1 MSSGLDSVRKRLTDN
16 VVGSEESAFL
26 MIVGLL
32 SVLTVSANA
41 GIWTH
46 TPTYGGGWTSTYMPT
61 YNWSTNSFN

>member
-1 MSSGLDSVRKRLTDN
+1 MNINKQLNKGDKMRKI
-16 VVGSEESAFL
+16 A

-32 SVLTVSANA
+32 SILAVNANA

-61 YNWSTNSFN
+61 YNWSTGTFN

>member
-1 MSSGLDSVRKRLTDN
+1 MRKI
-16 VVGSEESAFL
+16 A

-32 SVLTVSANA
+32 SILAVNANA

-46 TPTYGGGWTSTYMPT
+46 TPTYGGGWTSTYTPT

>member
-1 MSSGLDSVRKRLTDN
+1 MNNNKQLNKGDKMRKI
-16 VVGSEESAFL
+16 A

-32 SVLTVSANA
+32 SILAVNANA

-61 YNWSTNSFN
+61 YNWTTNSFN